1 MDLREIQE
9 RFDLE
14 KCNDS
19 RIAGKDTCGTYDFC
33 VCCDKDVE
41 YPCATAKM
49 KFAQKEEKVY
59 YRLAV
64 LRPVKEPESEKTFD
78 EAEPEKVEAE
88 EVKAEEEEVEEKV
101 EEEAAPEVEAEK
113 VEAEEEK
120 ADEEKVEEEKVEEEA
135 APEEEKTVVAE

>member
-101 EEEAAPEVEAEK
+101 EEKIEEEAAPEVEAEK

-120 ADEEKVEEEKVEEEA
+120 AEEEV
-135 APEEEKTVVAE
+135 APEEEKAVVAE

>member
-88 EVKAEEEEVEEKV
+88 EVKAEEEVEEKVEEKV

-120 ADEEKVEEEKVEEEA
+120 ADEEKVEEEAV
-135 APEEEKTVVAE
+135 PEEEKAVVAE